1 MKIDRIL
8 AGIRES
14 QAAEKT
20 AGDKSAAAVAP
31 APAEKTASKDAL
43 VTAMNEALTTSGA
56 EKTAADKTTVAPAAS
71 PVDDVMKVA
80 AEIAGAE
87 KEAAVKEAQVLGAAF
102 ADAAIARLN
111 EWNKTAAEML
121 AANPAPATAQ
131 VALIPGTNFSKFAAT
146 NPDLVKQ
153 AHQLGYDKAKAD
165 LEKQAEES
173 YVQGYNDTVETI
185 HKVASLEFMKAAM
198 VTAQIVQSAQA
209 K

>member
-20 AGDKSAAAVAP
+20 ASEKSATVSAP
-31 APAEKTASKDAL
+31 ATAEKTASQTAL
-43 VTAMNEALTTSGA
+43 VSAMNEALAVSAA

-80 AEIAGAE
+80 QEIAGAE
-87 KEAAVKEAQVLGAAF
+87 KEAAVKEAQILGAAF

-121 AANPAPATAQ
+121 AANPAAAPVTVPA
-131 VALIPGTNFSKFAAT
+131 GTDFAKFAAQ
-146 NPDLVKQ
+146 NPELVKQ
-153 AHQLGYDKAKAD
+153 AAQLGYDKAKAD

-173 YVQGYNDTVETI
+173 YIQGYNDTVETI
-185 HKVASLEFMKAAM
+185 HKVASLEFVKAAA
-198 VTAQIVQSAQA
+198 VTAQIIESAQA